1 MVLWLRT
8 TAGLV
13 VIGTLLSQA
22 SACLKTGSSSNDPA
36 VQVTNAG
43 GPSISVTGVKPVV
56 GKPGDVMTI
65 SGSNLNPSVS
75 TLIQFSTAT
84 APVTVASSES
94 GTFIFPEGLGLGL
107 KEATAKAATTEVGRF
122 SLVANLTTNSLPII
136 ISDASQVCSDVTYI
150 NAAGDQTSGTRDCSG
165 GFASGADPYNIRKG
179 KTVAGVA
186 GKLIPNCQNRVNSA
200 IFDMSGGTNMRVA
213 RVKKI
218 TDAGVFTLGSFGN
231 VPRPAISNDTMVK
244 PIGKSHPLKDSSQ
257 VPLSPAFKV
266 STTIRTMDINGNIV
280 GTGLGSNEMALM
292 LPDGYTTIVLSE
304 MACDEITDQANP
316 ISTNCFDVTLQDD
329 GIKDVWDTIDDLNG
343 EISLA
348 SPIAVPD
355 SSPYEAFPGA
365 LCGYVAGGGIPSG
378 AVISWKDN
386 TLSTSN
392 GASTCV
398 ETSANCALKDLSTG
412 LTWFKGTSVSQSW
425 YESVYYC
432 STLALNGKS
441 WRLPTQKELMTG
453 YVDTIRNTIG
463 SGTVQNYNVSWW
475 SSTTDSTD
483 ANKGWQ
489 TNLATGAT
497 ASILKSNAATAM
509 CVRDAD

>member
-1 MVLWLRT
+1 MVLCLRT
-8 TAGLV
+8 TAGFV

-36 VQVTNAG
+36 VQITNAG
-43 GPSISVTGVKPVV
+43 GPSISVTGVKPIV

-122 SLVANLTTNSLPII
+122 SLLANLTTNSLPII

-150 NAAGDQTSGTRDCSG
+150 NAAGDQINGTRDCSG

-200 IFDMSGGTNMRVA
+200 IFDMSGGANMRVA

-218 TDAGVFTLGSFGN
+218 TNAGVFTLGSFGN
-231 VPRPAISNDTMVK
+231 VPMPAKVNDIMVK
-244 PIGKSHPLKDSSQ
+244 PIGKSHPLPPGS
-257 VPLSPAFKV
+257 AFKV
-266 STTIRTMDINGNIV
+266 STTIKAMDINGVIQETN
-280 GTGLGSNEMALM
+280 LAGSNEMALM
-292 LPDGYTTIVLSE
+292 LPGGYTTIVLSG
-304 MACDEITDQANP
+304 MACDEITHPADP

-343 EISLA
+343 EISSA

-365 LCGYVAGGGIPSG
+365 LCGYMEGGLIPSG

-392 GASTCV
+392 DASTCV

-412 LTWFKGTSVSQSW
+412 LTWFKGTGVSQSW